1 VKRYIRSSLKR
12 YIKSASYRPPIYSG
26 AALETYEK
34 ILNGLNR
41 YTPNEFYVNEQY
53 GQIFYINNAG
63 FLHVL
68 QKENGCIE
76 DYMLTKN
83 NTLKFSNTYCRPK
96 YDKDAWDQ
104 FKQMI
109 KDAKRV

>member
-1 VKRYIRSSLKR
+1 MKRYIN
-12 YIKSASYRPPIYSG
+12 SASGRTSVYSG
-26 AALETYEK
+26 EALDTYRK
-34 ILNGLNR
+34 ITNDISS

-76 DYMLTKN
+76 DYILTKD

-96 YDKDAWDQ
+96 YDKDTWAQ
-104 FKQMI
+104 FKDMI
-109 KDAKRV
+109 DTAERV